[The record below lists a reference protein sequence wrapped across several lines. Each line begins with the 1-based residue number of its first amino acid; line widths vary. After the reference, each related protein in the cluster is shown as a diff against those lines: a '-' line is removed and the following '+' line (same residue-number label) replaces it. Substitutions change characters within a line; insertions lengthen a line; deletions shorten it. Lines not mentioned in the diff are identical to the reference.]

1 MVTTKN
7 GMHGKVVLTIS
18 DSRGNVVVHETVKAE
33 DVDTIVERTLRSI
46 K

>member
-1 MVTTKN
+1 MVYTKD
-7 GMHGKVVLTIS
+7 GLRGKVVLTIT

-33 DVDTIVERTLRSI
+33 DVDAIVERTLRSI